1 MAALSLAVLAVS
13 AAALIALS
21 IRVFTRVAVR

>member
-13 AAALIALS
+13 AAALTALA